1 MPLKKVDA
9 PKDESEI
16 GLIEIT
22 SYLSLQMER
31 TVVKWLHGFIS
42 EKLERD
48 QFGGTKGHSV
58 AHYVIEVMNFV
69 LFDQDLSVPVAT
81 MITSIDIHKG
91 FKKVEH
97 KKIITILAEVMIEG
111 ARVVKCWG
119 HATYIM
125 FRRSRYHIV
134 LLIWSG

>member
-91 FKKVEH
+91 FNKVEH

-111 ARVVKCWG
+111 ACRAHRVGYSGFALICRK
-119 HATYIM
+119 
-125 FRRSRYHIV
+125 
-134 LLIWSG
+134 LLPKIESK